1 MKKRAIVLTI
11 FLLATCLML
20 TACDGAAGGLL
31 QELLS
36 ELEDNVDSIPEELSQ
51 LIETIPEDFTI
62 PESITIPDDFTLPE
76 LTEPETEIV
85 EGEKLQF
92 ESNGDGTCTVV
103 GIGTC
108 TDMDIVI
115 PAVSPDGDRVT
126 SIGESAFY
134 DCSGLTS
141 IVIPDGVISIGDYA
155 FASCSGLTSIVI
167 PDGVTSIGKYAF
179 EKCSGLTSVVIPDS
193 ITDIG
198 KQVFSGCDTLTDVYF
213 TGTELEWAVI
223 TLDTDNDSFSNATL
237 HFNYVP

>member
-141 IVIPDGVISIGDYA
+141 IVIPEGVTSIASYAFNGCIYLNSIVIPDGVTIIDDFTFSG
-155 FASCSGLTSIVI
+155 CSNLMSIVI
-167 PDGVTSIGKYAF
+167 PDGVTSVGYGAF
-179 EKCSGLTSVVIPDS
+179 QNCISLTSVVIPDS
-193 ITDIG
+193 VTR
-198 KQVFSGCDTLTDVYF
+198 Y
-213 TGTELEWAVI
+213 
-223 TLDTDNDSFSNATL
+223 
-237 HFNYVP
+237 